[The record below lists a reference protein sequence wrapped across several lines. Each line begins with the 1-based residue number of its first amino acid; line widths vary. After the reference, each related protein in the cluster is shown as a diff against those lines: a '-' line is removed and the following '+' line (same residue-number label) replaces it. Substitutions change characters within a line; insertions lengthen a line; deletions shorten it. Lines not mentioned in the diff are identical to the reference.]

1 LAIELILEEARAE
14 ERVIK
19 SYLDEGTLIQK
30 RSELLSI
37 LWALIRHWYEKHEP
51 TGSQNLPSFEK
62 WNEVVAGMIEAVGF
76 ASPCQLASLKT
87 GGDTETQDMEHLV
100 AAMVPNTEYRFSDLL
115 ALSRD
120 HELFVWL
127 SPAEGEPERCKAQ
140 SSAAFSRSS
149 SDAFSTRSGYTAP
162 RLSGTKTSTLTRG
175 IPSRVSRW
183 AYDAILDQAGE
194 RGVHPAKICA

>member
-1 LAIELILEEARAE
+1 MTGVSQALRKLKNRINSRCPKRQFFRLIEFRP
-14 ERVIK
+14 
-19 SYLDEGTLIQK
+19 D
-30 RSELLSI
+30 
-37 LWALIRHWYEKHEP
+37 
-51 TGSQNLPSFEK
+51 
-62 WNEVVAGMIEAVGF
+62 F

-100 AAMVPNTEYRFSDLL
+100 AAMVPNTECRFSDLL

-120 HELFVWL
+120 HELFVRL

-149 SDAFSTRSGYTAP
+149 SDAFLTRSGYTAP

-183 AYDAILDQAGE
+183 AYDAILDQARE
-194 RGVHPAKICA
+194 RGVHPTKICA